1 MARNIDTKQF
11 ILAGPHHGIEIS
23 GAEDLSSF
31 LFELIPQWP
40 HSPQGHMGPVAQANS
55 PPDQT
60 PIIIENSNGQ
70 WRITSPH
77 MALSD
82 YDLEDGYMVANALIG
97 ALIAAYV
104 AQDDNLVSVHAGA
117 VRVGDGLVL
126 LLGAN
131 GSGKSTFATLLAA
144 MGQRFFADDR
154 LILDL
159 SLDPSKNGPIGR
171 SLAIAPKV
179 RLPLPHEA
187 TMAYRDFVDENSVLV
202 WPEMAVLRPSPDL
215 AANFGEALP
224 VRALIHLDRDDG
236 VDQPDLAVMR
246 QPHMVRILLE
256 QLFAPHLNQQRE
268 LAACVKLA
276 GSVGLWQL
284 RYNSAFSAANIL
296 LSHFD
301 DGVDG

>member
-70 WRITSPH
+70 WCITSPH
-77 MALSD
+77 MAQ
-82 YDLEDGYMVANALIG
+82 G
-97 ALIAAYV
+97 
-104 AQDDNLVSVHAGA
+104 DNLVSVHAGA